1 MTWEQYRAKLTEA
14 GYRYDG
20 PGAYRHK
27 TTGRVIKPY
36 TFQRQLDGVRRLNWE
51 YWAANDFVPPPF

>member
-1 MTWEQYRAKLTEA
+1 MTQPAYRAKLTAA

-36 TFQRQLDGVRRLNWE
+36 TFQKQRDGTTRENWQ
-51 YWAANDFVPPPF
+51 YWAANDFIPPPF